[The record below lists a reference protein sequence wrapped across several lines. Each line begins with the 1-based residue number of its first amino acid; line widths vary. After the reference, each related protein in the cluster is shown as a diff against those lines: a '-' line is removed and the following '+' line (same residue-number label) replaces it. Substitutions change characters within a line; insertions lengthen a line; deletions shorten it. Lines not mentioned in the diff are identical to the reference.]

1 MFDTLAVLQSLGR
14 PAAILAAGGG
24 VTTNAAFEALPDAER
39 ARALSDAPGRGW
51 TVQQS
56 GEGRLVFAEA
66 RAARARLSGRDRAL
80 ATLSHEIRTP
90 LNGVLGMAALLADTR
105 LDATQNSYLGALRE
119 SGEHLLGLVNDMLDF
134 AKLDASKPQLEPS
147 PTDLARLLQGVCEL
161 LSPRA
166 YAAGIEIAWA
176 VDPDLPRV
184 MADDGRLKQILFN
197 LAGNAVKMTKA
208 GGVLVSAELRPGPG
222 GCGAEAKVRVR
233 LSVEDT
239 GPGLP
244 PDAQAR
250 VFDEFVQTEAGVR
263 AGGAG
268 LGLAI
273 VRRLAEAFEGEVGV
287 ESIPGEGAVFWFE
300 AEFAAA
306 GPVERARPLAG
317 VEVAIVTGSAIVREA
332 AARQIA
338 AAGGDVLS
346 YRTLMDAARHAPA
359 KAVLLLD
366 PRTQGRHR
374 LVSPPPGRRVLVML
388 APEARGLI
396 PRYRDAGYG
405 GYLIKPL
412 RPASLVERTLAVLQQ
427 PGAAAAA
434 PMAAAEDDDER
445 VAQGHSAGV
454 RVLLVEDNAV
464 NALLARA
471 LLAHAGCSVDRV
483 SSGEE
488 ALAAVASAPYDIL
501 LMDVRMPVM
510 DGLSATRILRA
521 RGVATPVIALTAN
534 AFEEDRR
541 ACLEAGMND
550 FLTKPLEAGALHA
563 ALARWTGQHGVARLA
578 S

>member
-14 PAAILAAGGG
+14 PAAAVAADGQ
-24 VTTNAAFEALPDAER
+24 VTTNTAFEALPAAER
-39 ARALSDAPGRGW
+39 DRALSDAPGEGW
-51 TVQQS
+51 LVQPAEDRS
-56 GEGRLVFAEA
+56 RLIVADA
-66 RAARARLSGRDRAL
+66 TAAPRLSGRDRAL

-105 LDATQNSYLGALRE
+105 LDATQNSYLSVLRE

-176 VDPDLPRV
+176 VDPALPKV

-197 LAGNAVKMTKA
+197 LAGNAVKMTKT
-208 GGVLVSAELRPGPG
+208 GGVLVSAERLSGPEG
-222 GCGAEAKVRVR
+222 RVRVR

-239 GPGLP
+239 GPGLTAE
-244 PDAQAR
+244 AQAR

-287 ESIPGEGAVFWFE
+287 DSIPGEGAVFWFE
-300 AEFAAA
+300 AEFAPA
-306 GPVERARPLAG
+306 GPAESARPLQG
-317 VEVAIVTGSAIVREA
+317 VDVAIVTASPIVREA

-338 AAGGDVLS
+338 AAGGGVLS
-346 YRTLMDAARHAPA
+346 YRTLLDAVRHAPA
-359 KAVLLLD
+359 DAVLLID

-374 LVSPPPGRRVLVML
+374 VVAPPPGRRVLVML

-412 RPASLVERTLAVLQQ
+412 RPASLVERTLAVLQE
-427 PGAAAAA
+427 PCAAAAA
-434 PMAAAEDDDER
+434 GPSAAAPEDDR
-445 VAQGHSAGV
+445 VALDPRSGV

-471 LLAHAGCSVDRV
+471 LLTHAGCEVDRV

-488 ALAAVASAPYDIL
+488 ALAAVVAAPYDLI

-521 RGVATPVIALTAN
+521 RGVTTPVLALTAN

-541 ACLEAGMND
+541 ACLEAGMDD
-550 FLTKPLEAGALHA
+550 FLTKPLEPGALRA
-563 ALARWTGQHGVARLA
+563 ALARWTGHHGVAKLA